1 MGLCLRGDARL
12 VFILL
17 AGDFVREER
26 SFVAW
31 SVVVRTPLCAIAL
44 IAGLNQ
50 AAVAAD
56 AGSCAQV
63 KNPGAY
69 ALQQKDTSVLQ
80 ALSLAGGLTD
90 LGSTA
95 RIKIVRIVK
104 GEKQELNGKLGD
116 VVQPGDTIIV
126 RERFF

>member
-1 MGLCLRGDARL
+1 MT
-12 VFILL
+12 
-17 AGDFVREER
+17 VRFL
-26 SFVAW
+26 SK
-31 SVVVRTPLCAIAL
+31 SIA
-44 IAGLNQ
+44 
-50 AAVAAD
+50 
-56 AGSCAQV
+56 S
-63 KNPGAY
+63 
-69 ALQQKDTSVLQ
+69 
-80 ALSLAGGLTD
+80 SLAGGLTD